1 MKKWAI
7 LIDPSDIN
15 GGPKGY
21 VKLDISVVGKGDG
34 VKPTKSGADEDDDI
48 ESNLLLPENTPSVR
62 PRANFSVRIYKAE
75 GLPIMN
81 AGIVSGVKK
90 IFTGDVKDLVD
101 PYVQVWFGGQT
112 GKTSVKKN
120 RYDPEWNEQV
130 VFSEMFPPLCRRIKL
145 QLKDKDS
152 VVGDVIGTSF
162 IDLAKISN
170 DGNEVQHRGRQ
181 QEAER
186 GFGRGC
192 MFRGRLLV
200 ALKTDI
206 QDSTLESG
214 GICVTNESC
223 LPISEQG
230 CMMLQPGCMM
240 LQPGCMM
247 LQPGCMVLQPSFIM
261 LQSGC
266 MMLQPALCPSVK
278 LRV

>member
-1 MKKWAI
+1 MRYHKCAQDDSSSHQI
-7 LIDPSDIN
+7 LT
-15 GGPKGY
+15 
-21 VKLDISVVGKGDG
+21 LISEGQDVR
-34 VKPTKSGADEDDDI
+34 EE
-48 ESNLLLPENTPSVR
+48 ESLR
-62 PRANFSVRIYKAE
+62 
-75 GLPIMN
+75 
-81 AGIVSGVKK
+81 
-90 IFTGDVKDLVD
+90 
-101 PYVQVWFGGQT
+101 
-112 GKTSVKKN
+112 
-120 RYDPEWNEQV
+120 PEWNEQV

-170 DGNEVQHRGRQ
+170 DGNEGFEPTFGPSWINLYGSTRQ
-181 QEAER
+181 YNTVDANRKLNE

-223 LPISEQG
+223 LPISE
-230 CMMLQPGCMM
+230 
-240 LQPGCMM
+240 PGCMM
-247 LQPGCMVLQPSFIM
+247 LQPGCMVLQPGCMALQPSFMVLQPNCMMLQPNFMMLQLGCMMLQPNCMMLQSGCMILQQGCMVLQPGCIM

-266 MMLQPALCPSVK
+266 MMLQPPLCPSIK
-278 LRV
+278 LSV